1 MVSADRQKSWGQ
13 EALNRKWAI
22 EMLAL
27 ELSKLANIV
36 NCSLF
41 LPILAILAVL
51 GSVHSGLSTK
61 LEFARI
67 IIDLIDASQVR
78 K

>member
-13 EALNRKWAI
+13 VALNRRWAI
-22 EMLAL
+22 EMLAP

-41 LPILAILAVL
+41 LPILAVL

-61 LEFARI
+61 LEFAQI
-67 IIDLIDASQVR
+67 IIDSIDASQVR